1 MCHLAFLATKLET
14 EAKFLGISLQNPEFV
29 SHFLLLLNQTF
40 FPRRTVNLYKQPDDI
55 DSLFSSMFLSLNT
68 PPATKI
74 EILKA

>member
-1 MCHLAFLATKLET
+1 MSTFGFLATKLET

-55 DSLFSSMFLSLNT
+55 NPLLSLVFLS
-68 PPATKI
+68 
-74 EILKA
+74 